1 MINQKIKILPNHY
14 IYIINIK
21 NIKLLYY
28 EKLKTEYKYNINK
41 KTIYYWQR
49 FSSIFWCKK
58 DKIRQKS
65 I

>member
-28 EKLKTEYKYNINK
+28 EKLKTEYINK
-41 KTIYYWQR
+41 KTIYY
-49 FSSIFWCKK
+49 
-58 DKIRQKS
+58 
-65 I
+65 